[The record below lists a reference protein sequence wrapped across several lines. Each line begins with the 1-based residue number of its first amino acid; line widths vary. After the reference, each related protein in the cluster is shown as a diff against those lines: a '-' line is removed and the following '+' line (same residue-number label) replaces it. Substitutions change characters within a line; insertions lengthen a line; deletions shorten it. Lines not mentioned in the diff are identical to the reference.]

1 MVFVICCFSMLTLK
15 ITVPNVLVDEHDED
29 GIYDLLPQHAEAE
42 DRAASKRGEPISLS
56 KIV

>member
-1 MVFVICCFSMLTLK
+1 MLTLK